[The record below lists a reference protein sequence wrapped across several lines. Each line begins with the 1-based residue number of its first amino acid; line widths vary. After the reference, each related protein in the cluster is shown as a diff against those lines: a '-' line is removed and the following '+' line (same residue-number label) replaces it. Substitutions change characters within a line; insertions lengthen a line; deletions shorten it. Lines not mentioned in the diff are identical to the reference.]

1 VATGFDELCARAWP
15 APERDNWDGWELR
28 YGYGVTKR
36 ANSVLARRAPADLD
50 AAVAAAE
57 RFYGGRGLP
66 ACFQLGGSSE
76 PATLD
81 TALAARGY
89 RLLDR
94 TLLMTAPVAG
104 VLALPVG
111 PPLEIS
117 EVPATE
123 WVALWQRVDGRYPP
137 DLLPRAVQIMTGVP
151 AGYGLLRAAGGAAA
165 AVGRAVVLD
174 GWVGI
179 YAMAVEEP
187 WRGRGYGHAVL
198 RGLTGWAAGRGARQA
213 FLVVVESNAAARR
226 LYAGAGFTAAGR
238 YHYRV
243 QCAR

>member
-1 VATGFDELCARAWP
+1 
-15 APERDNWDGWELR
+15 
-28 YGYGVTKR
+28 
-36 ANSVLARRAPADLD
+36 VLARRAPADLD

-76 PATLD
+76 PVGLD
-81 TALAARGY
+81 AALAARGY

-94 TLLMTAPVAG
+94 TLLMTAPVAE
-104 VLALPVG
+104 VLALPAG

-117 EVPATE
+117 EVPTDE

-137 DLLPRAVQIMTGVP
+137 DVLPRAVEIMTGVP
-151 AGYGLLRAAGGAAA
+151 AGYGLLRADDGAVV
-165 AVGRAVVLD
+165 AVGRAVVL
-174 GWVGI
+174 GEWVGV
-179 YAMAVEEP
+179 YAMAVDER
-187 WRGRGYGHAVL
+187 WRGRGYGRAVL
-198 RGLTGWAAGRGARQA
+198 RGLAGWAAGRGARQA
-213 FLVVVESNAAARR
+213 FLAVVESNAAARR
-226 LYAGAGFTAAGR
+226 LYTGAGFTAAGR

>member
-1 VATGFDELCARAWP
+1 VTSRFEELCARAWP
-15 APERDNWDGWELR
+15 APECDQWDGWELR

-36 ANSVLARRAPADLD
+36 ANSVLPRRAPADLD

-76 PATLD
+76 PAGLD
-81 TALAARGY
+81 AALAGRGY
-89 RLLDR
+89 RHVDP

-104 VLALPVG
+104 VLALPAG
-111 PPLEIS
+111 PPLEIG
-117 EVPATE
+117 EAPPDE

-137 DLLPRAVQIMTGVP
+137 DLLPRAVEIMTGVP
-151 AGYGLLRAAGGAAA
+151 AGYGLLRAGDGAAA
-165 AVGRAVVLD
+165 AVGRAVVL
-174 GWVGI
+174 GEWVGV
-179 YAMAVEEP
+179 YAMAVDER
-187 WRGRGYGHAVL
+187 WRGRGYGRAVL
-198 RGLTGWAAGRGARQA
+198 RGLARWAAGRGVRRA
-213 FLVVVESNAAARR
+213 FLVVIEANSAARR
-226 LYAGAGFTAAGR
+226 LYSGAGFTAAGR